1 VDCWGG
7 SVIVKDKKQLDA
19 KHPVAPIDLTGK
31 ITSPLLG
38 IFGNED
44 KNPDIEQVNE
54 TEQALKRHGKTYE
67 FHRYDGVGHA
77 FFNTW
82 REGYRAPQALDGW
95 EKVFGFYQRYLASA

>member
-1 VDCWGG
+1 VDCWAAAYREGQEAARCPSAGG
-7 SVIVKDKKQLDA
+7 ADRPERQDHL
-19 KHPVAPIDLTGK
+19 
-31 ITSPLLG
+31 PLLG

-44 KNPDIEQVNE
+44 KNR
-54 TEQALKRHGKTYE
+54 TSRRSTRSSRRSSAGKAYE

-95 EKVFGFYQRYLASA
+95 EKVFGLPEASAA